1 MLTAID
7 KQNIKEGSTEIAW
20 NEKNKYNKLNVKCVF
35 RAKKWRQS
43 ADRGFVTG
51 FYNIDGERVC
61 NIHLYLIEMK
71 QQELDIFVVM
81 WDGSSQ
87 MEPKMIFQNNILE
100 KIEVFSVCRLNVTG
114 ISRILYPQR
123 LSYGTCPWKWQQ
135 SCYDNSHVLLNL
147 K

>member
-1 MLTAID
+1 MAWTAGSVTMLTAIY

-43 ADRGFVTG
+43 ADRGSVTG

-71 QQELDIFVVM
+71 QHELDIFIGM

-87 MEPKMIFQNNILE
+87 MELKMIFQNNSLG
-100 KIEVFSVCRLNVTG
+100 KDRGVFCL
-114 ISRILYPQR
+114 
-123 LSYGTCPWKWQQ
+123 
-135 SCYDNSHVLLNL
+135 
-147 K
+147 

>member
-114 ISRILYPQR
+114 ISQILYPQR

-135 SCYDNSHVLLNL
+135 SCYVKS
-147 K
+147 